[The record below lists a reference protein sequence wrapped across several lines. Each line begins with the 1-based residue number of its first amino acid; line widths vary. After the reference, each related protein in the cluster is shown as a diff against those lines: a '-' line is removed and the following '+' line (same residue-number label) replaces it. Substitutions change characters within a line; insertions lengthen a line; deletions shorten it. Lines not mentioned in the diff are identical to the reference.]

1 MLSCDLVNAAGG
13 RLSWAETGGTY
24 RFTFLALD
32 ALPRPPL
39 LLLLPAGSARCF
51 FFCRRKMAPYD
62 GIHVGLQQPA
72 LVRHRHCL
80 LAASPLLPGAQLQ
93 SQVQ

>member
-1 MLSCDLVNAAGG
+1 MLSRDLVNAEGG

-24 RFTFLALD
+24 RFTFLALA
-32 ALPRPPL
+32 ALPRPP

-51 FFCRRKMAPYD
+51 FFCRRKMAPHD
-62 GIHVGLQQPA
+62 GIHVGLQQSA